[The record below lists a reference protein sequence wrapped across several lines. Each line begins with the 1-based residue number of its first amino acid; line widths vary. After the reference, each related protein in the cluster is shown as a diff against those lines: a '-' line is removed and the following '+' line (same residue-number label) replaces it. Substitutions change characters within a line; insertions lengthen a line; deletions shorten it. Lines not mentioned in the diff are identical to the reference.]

1 MQKLFV
7 KLGSFYALWE
17 NFCLTQDAKARFTKK
32 SESAPNEFF
41 GRTIQEDG
49 KRLQEKET
57 ERSYRPI
64 RLPEAREHV
73 RRAGQYV
80 LQAAE
85 EYQPVVHRAFSLRRK
100 IGTILAAALAVWLF
114 FHVVLGANGAL
125 AYDNKRNEYKTLE
138 KDVDQLQEQ
147 NEQLRKH
154 IEALKGDP
162 AAIEREA
169 REQLHYAKPGE
180 IVYVAPAPP
189 PPPMPKNHSA
199 KR

>member
-1 MQKLFV
+1 
-7 KLGSFYALWE
+7 
-17 NFCLTQDAKARFTKK
+17 
-32 SESAPNEFF
+32 
-41 GRTIQEDG
+41 
-49 KRLQEKET
+49 LQEAET
-57 ERSYRPI
+57 EQRYRSI

-100 IGTILAAALAVWLF
+100 IGTVLAAALAVWLF

-125 AYDNKRNEYKTLE
+125 AYGNKRTEYKTLE
-138 KDVDQLQEQ
+138 KDVDQLQGQ

-189 PPPMPKNHSA
+189 PPPMPRNHSA

>member
-1 MQKLFV
+1 M
-7 KLGSFYALWE
+7 
-17 NFCLTQDAKARFTKK
+17 
-32 SESAPNEFF
+32 
-41 GRTIQEDG
+41 
-49 KRLQEKET
+49 QEKEKDQT
-57 ERSYRPI
+57 SRTI
-64 RLPEAREHV
+64 RLPEAREQV
-73 RRAGQYV
+73 RRAGQFV

-85 EYQPVVHRAFSLRRK
+85 EYHPVVHRAFSLRRK
-100 IGTILAAALAVWLF
+100 IGTALAAALGVWLF

-125 AYDNKRNEYKTLE
+125 AYGNKRTEYRTLE
-138 KDVDQLQEQ
+138 RDVDQLEQQ

-189 PPPMPKNHSA
+189 PPPPPKNHSA

>member
-1 MQKLFV
+1 MNRGLE
-7 KLGSFYALWE
+7 E
-17 NFCLTQDAKARFTKK
+17 N
-32 SESAPNEFF
+32 
-41 GRTIQEDG
+41 
-49 KRLQEKET
+49 RLQEEKT
-57 ERSYRPI
+57 GRAYPSI

-73 RRAGQYV
+73 RRAGRYV

-85 EYQPVVHRAFSLRRK
+85 ECQPVVHRAFSLRRK
-100 IGTILAAALAVWLF
+100 IGTVVAAVLAVWLF
-114 FHVVLGANGAL
+114 FHVVVGANGAL
-125 AYDNKRNEYKTLE
+125 AYGNKRTEYKTLAR
-138 KDVDQLQEQ
+138 DVDQLQEQ

-189 PPPMPKNHSA
+189 PPAMPQNHSA

>member
-1 MQKLFV
+1 VQEEKT
-7 KLGSFYALWE
+7 Y
-17 NFCLTQDAKARFTKK
+17 
-32 SESAPNEFF
+32 
-41 GRTIQEDG
+41 RTS
-49 KRLQEKET
+49 RT
-57 ERSYRPI
+57 V

-73 RRAGQYV
+73 RRAGQFV

-85 EYQPVVHRAFSLRRK
+85 EYQPVVHRALSLRRK
-100 IGTILAAALAVWLF
+100 LGTVLAAVLAVWIF

-125 AYDNKRNEYKTLE
+125 AYGNKRTEYKTLE
-138 KDVDQLQEQ
+138 KDVDNLQEQ

-169 REQLHYAKPGE
+169 REQLHYARPGE